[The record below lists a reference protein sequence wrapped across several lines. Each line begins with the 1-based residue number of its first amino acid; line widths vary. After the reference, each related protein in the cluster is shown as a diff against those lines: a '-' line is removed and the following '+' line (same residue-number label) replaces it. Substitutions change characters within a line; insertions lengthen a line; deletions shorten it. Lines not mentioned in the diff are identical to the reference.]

1 MVVLGYTNLPICILS
16 HLINGTFLIPSNFKP
31 LKLYLTKQTV
41 FLVIRTILSFSWS
54 QWSILQIV
62 FIISNSL
69 TVIHHFRHEKRSGA
83 KMCPAIV
90 SRIQWFCYKIQ
101 VVIHVL
107 VSPGTHFVKHHESLS
122 ITNEFQFNKTR
133 APKLKML
140 GPLYNRTIKLET
152 DAKTFNYS
160 LLKLKYS
167 PSVLLFK
174 AQKG

>member
-1 MVVLGYTNLPICILS
+1 MVVLGYTNLPICILLHS
-16 HLINGTFLIPSNFKP
+16 INGTFLTPSNFKP
-31 LKLYLTKQTV
+31 LKLYLTKQRV

-69 TVIHHFRHEKRSGA
+69 TVIHHFRHEKGSGA

-101 VVIHVL
+101 VVIL
-107 VSPGTHFVKHHESLS
+107 VSPGTHLVKNHESLS
-122 ITNEFQFNKTR
+122 ITNESQFKQTR
-133 APKLKML
+133 IPKLKIL
-140 GPLYNRTIKLET
+140 GPLYNQTINLYT
-152 DAKTFNYS
+152 DAKTINYS

-167 PSVLLFK
+167 ASFFI
-174 AQKG
+174 